1 MHIFTQIFWPHFTY
15 FRSEKEE
22 KKYNGGMESKMAVI
36 SSHDKLIDV
45 WRGQG
50 WWDIWIFR

>member
-22 KKYNGGMESKMAVI
+22 KKCNGGMESKMAVI

-50 WWDIWIFR
+50 WWDISIFR